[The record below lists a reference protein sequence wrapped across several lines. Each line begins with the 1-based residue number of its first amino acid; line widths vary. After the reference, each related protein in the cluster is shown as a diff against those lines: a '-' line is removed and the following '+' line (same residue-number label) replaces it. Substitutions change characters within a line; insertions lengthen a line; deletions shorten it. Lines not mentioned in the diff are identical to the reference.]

1 MRRSETLVALLAVV
15 LASLAA
21 LQIQGRLYFA
31 IAAVVLL
38 ALVGMSRV
46 RASLLE
52 ERRAK
57 PPTSAAADRAARI
70 REERDRR
77 LGGG

>member
-15 LASLAA
+15 LARLAA
-21 LQIQGRLYFA
+21 LQIPGRWYFA
-31 IAAVVLL
+31 VAAIVLL
-38 ALVGMSRV
+38 ALVGMSRI
-46 RASLLE
+46 RASVRQ
-52 ERRAK
+52 RRPK
-57 PPTSAAADRAARI
+57 PTFDAYDRAERI

>member
-31 IAAVVLL
+31 IAAIVLL

-46 RASLLE
+46 RGSIQQ
-52 ERRAK
+52 RRPKETFDAHE
-57 PPTSAAADRAARI
+57 RAARI
-70 REERDRR
+70 REERERR
-77 LGGG
+77 LRGL

>member
-31 IAAVVLL
+31 IAAVILL
-38 ALVGMSRV
+38 ILVGASRL
-46 RASLLE
+46 RASIGQ
-52 ERRAK
+52 RPKA
-57 PPTSAAADRAARI
+57 TSDAADRAARI

-77 LGGG
+77 RGGG